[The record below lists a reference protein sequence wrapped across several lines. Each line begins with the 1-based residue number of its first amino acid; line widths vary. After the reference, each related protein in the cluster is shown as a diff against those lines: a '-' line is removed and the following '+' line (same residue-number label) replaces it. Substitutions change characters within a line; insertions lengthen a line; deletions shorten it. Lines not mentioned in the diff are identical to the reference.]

1 MGQVLLLDTHALI
14 WVTYAPQKLGITSR
28 LLLEDGENEVFVSSV
43 SAFEIANKF
52 RLGKLGEART
62 LALNFDSAIF
72 DHGFTELPLTS
83 AHARLAGELPI
94 PNRDPFDRMLI
105 AQAQIEQMTLVS
117 NEATFDT
124 FGVQRLW

>member
-1 MGQVLLLDTHALI
+1 MGQVLLLDTHTLI
-14 WVTYAPQKLGITSR
+14 WATYAPKKLGAASR

-52 RLGKLGEART
+52 RLGKLGEAKT
-62 LALNFDSAIF
+62 LALNFGSAVF
-72 DHGFTELPLTS
+72 DRGFSELPLTT

-117 NEATFDT
+117 NEASFDT
-124 FGVQRLW
+124 FGVIRLW

>member
-14 WVTYAPQKLGITSR
+14 WVTYAPQKLGAASR

-72 DHGFTELPLTS
+72 DRGFTELPLTS